1 MDPSRIMGSAAF
13 ICETVTDRERRS
25 GGRRKGAEMFEGL
38 SSLGARLKDKHLE
51 EAVEAARQEDYL
63 EAAAKFAQSGALPS
77 QQSLHAEDLA
87 YAFYRRA
94 LTHQS
99 DMDASRAIADLTT
112 AQRFPSLPRRLRL
125 LIQQRLTVIQKEPD
139 VEIREFDEAI
149 ARRFDRRASEVEL
162 RGEFLQRFGLSQAN
176 RSPTVDRVDEV
187 SAVGVYRWA
196 GDVNRDE
203 QWSRLIRTFKKG
215 DAVLP
220 AFFGRILAEHVRATP
235 MCEAWTREVDYI
247 VPVPAAASRTVER
260 GINILVTTVEHL
272 GSRLGIPNRT
282 DFLERN
288 DSSERSRFVGKTAL
302 DGQYSFRQ
310 KKAEDIRGR
319 TVLLLDDVM
328 NRGHTASVCAS
339 RLKEFGC
346 SGVVLLVLALAESS
360 LQSSRHTRQAEG

>member
-1 MDPSRIMGSAAF
+1 MND
-13 ICETVTDRERRS
+13 RS
-25 GGRRKGAEMFEGL
+25 GRRRKRAELFEGL

-51 EAVEAARQEDYL
+51 EAIESVRQGDYL
-63 EAAAKFAQSGALPS
+63 EAAAKFGQSGVLPG

-99 DMDASRAIADLTT
+99 DMDASRAIADLKT
-112 AQRFPSLPRRLRL
+112 ARQFPSLPRPLRL

-139 VEIREFDEAI
+139 VEIRRFDEAL
-149 ARRFDRRASEVEL
+149 AGRFDRRASEVEL

-176 RSPTVDRVDEV
+176 RSPKVDGVDEV

-235 MCEAWTREVDYI
+235 MCKAWIREVDYI
-247 VPVPAAASRTVER
+247 VPVPAAASRTAER
-260 GINILVTTVEHL
+260 GINILVTTAQHL
-272 GSRLGIPNRT
+272 SLQLGVPSRT

-288 DSSERSRFVGKTAL
+288 ASSERSRFVGKTAL
-302 DGQYSFRQ
+302 DGQYSFSQ
-310 KKAEDIRGR
+310 KKAEEIRGR

-339 RLKEFGC
+339 RLREFGC

-360 LQSSRHTRQAEG
+360 LQSSRHTRQAES